1 MMDIANIYNLAPE
14 ELATYREIPFQDEE
28 IRPGLK
34 DFAQKLKEEI
44 VKLPTPYVM
53 ALEGGYGTGK
63 TFFITRFCEYLA
75 KNNYDGDVEI
85 KSIYL
90 NLWENDY
97 IANPFPVIAAQ
108 ILLSLNPAH
117 ELQMSVKEKATKVA
131 NNLLKFGAK
140 TFGGMDIPDIIPD
153 LKQNKEDLSE
163 FKKELQRLIEG
174 SGGKVV
180 LVVDELDRCK
190 PDYAVK
196 SLEVIKHFFDVEGLC
211 VILTTNLD
219 FMNNICEAHY
229 GHPKCDINTGE
240 GYIQKF
246 VQSKKILNPTTAEDY
261 LFIIKGI
268 LNVDTLPVRSG
279 NFANALERGS
289 RENITAIAAFQNNMA
304 NVCNTS
310 RLSIR
315 KTIDICKELYVL
327 IYKYEDLIWS
337 KKIQGFPERILV
349 KYLKQKAILPDSIQE
364 PEARYQFP
372 EEIAWI
378 EKDERDVLSKIF

>member
-229 GHPKCDINTGE
+229 GHPKCDINMGE

-268 LNVDTLPVRSG
+268 LNVETLPVRSG

-289 RENITAIAAFQNNMA
+289 CENITAIAAFQNNMA
-304 NVCNTS
+304 TVFKAS
-310 RLSIR
+310 QLSIR
-315 KTIDICKELYVL
+315 KTIDICNEILCL
-327 IYKYEDLIWS
+327 IDQNPENIWTKLID
-337 KKIQGFPERILV
+337 GFPERILV
-349 KYLKQKAILPDSIQE
+349 RYFKSRGILSKGVVE
-364 PEARYQFP
+364 PEASYRFP
-372 EEIAWI
+372 EDKENIRR
-378 EKDERDVLSKIF
+378 EEERTLSKLF

>member
-1 MMDIANIYNLAPE
+1 M
-14 ELATYREIPFQDEE
+14 
-28 IRPGLK
+28 
-34 DFAQKLKEEI
+34 
-44 VKLPTPYVM
+44 
-53 ALEGGYGTGK
+53 
-63 TFFITRFCEYLA
+63 
-75 KNNYDGDVEI
+75 
-85 KSIYL
+85 
-90 NLWENDY
+90 
-97 IANPFPVIAAQ
+97 
-108 ILLSLNPAH
+108 
-117 ELQMSVKEKATKVA
+117 
-131 NNLLKFGAK
+131 
-140 TFGGMDIPDIIPD
+140 
-153 LKQNKEDLSE
+153 
-163 FKKELQRLIEG
+163 QRLIEG

-229 GHPKCDINTGE
+229 SHPKCDINTGE

-261 LFIIKGI
+261 LFIIKGV
-268 LNVDTLPVRSG
+268 LNVDTLPVRAG
-279 NFANALERGS
+279 NFANVLERGS
-289 RENITAIAAFQNNMA
+289 RENINAIAAFQNNMA

-372 EEIAWI
+372 EEFAWI
-378 EKDERDVLSKIF
+378 EKDEQDILSKIF

>member
-14 ELATYREIPFQDEE
+14 ELAVYRETPFQDEE

-34 DFAQKLKEEI
+34 DFAKKLKEEI

-85 KSIYL
+85 KSVYL

-117 ELQMSVKEKATKVA
+117 ELQVSVKEKATKVA

-140 TFGGMDIPDIIPD
+140 AFGGVDIPDIIPD
-153 LKQNKEDLSE
+153 LKKNKEDLSE

-246 VQSKKILNPTTAEDY
+246 VQSKKVLNPTTIEDY
-261 LFIIKGI
+261 LFIIKGV
-268 LNVDTLPVRSG
+268 LNVDTLPVRAG
-279 NFANALERGS
+279 NFANVLERGS
-289 RENITAIAAFQNNMA
+289 RENINAIAAFQNNMA
-304 NVCNTS
+304 TVFKAS
-310 RLSIR
+310 QLSIR
-315 KTIDICKELYVL
+315 KTIDICNEILCL
-327 IYKYEDLIWS
+327 IDQNPENIWTKLID
-337 KKIQGFPERILV
+337 GFPERILV
-349 KYLKQKAILPDSIQE
+349 RYFKSRGILSKGVVE
-364 PEARYQFP
+364 PEASYRFP
-372 EEIAWI
+372 EDKENIRR
-378 EKDERDVLSKIF
+378 EEERTLSKLF

>member
-1 MMDIANIYNLAPE
+1 M
-14 ELATYREIPFQDEE
+14 
-28 IRPGLK
+28 
-34 DFAQKLKEEI
+34 
-44 VKLPTPYVM
+44 
-53 ALEGGYGTGK
+53 
-63 TFFITRFCEYLA
+63 
-75 KNNYDGDVEI
+75 
-85 KSIYL
+85 
-90 NLWENDY
+90 
-97 IANPFPVIAAQ
+97 
-108 ILLSLNPAH
+108 
-117 ELQMSVKEKATKVA
+117 
-131 NNLLKFGAK
+131 
-140 TFGGMDIPDIIPD
+140 
-153 LKQNKEDLSE
+153 
-163 FKKELQRLIEG
+163 QRLIEG

-261 LFIIKGI
+261 LFIIKGV
-268 LNVDTLPVRSG
+268 LNVDTLPVRAG
-279 NFANALERGS
+279 NFANVLERGS
-289 RENITAIAAFQNNMA
+289 RENINAIAAFQNNMA

-372 EEIAWI
+372 EEFAWI
-378 EKDERDVLSKIF
+378 EKDEQDILSKIF